1 MHVTRV
7 TLQWASAA
15 AGQQVGRTRWGL
27 AVPVSGTG
35 RAGHSEQGPA
45 CMVSKAAERGGATSR
60 QAPARSRWRALAGVS
75 VLTRWPG
82 TGGSGPDAAGGGAR
96 SST

>member
-1 MHVTRV
+1 
-7 TLQWASAA
+7 
-15 AGQQVGRTRWGL
+15 
-27 AVPVSGTG
+27 
-35 RAGHSEQGPA
+35 
-45 CMVSKAAERGGATSR
+45 MVSKAAERGGATSR